1 MSVSSPPG
9 VSSTASSSNEF
20 DLPGTNYEVI
30 RLLGAGGMGR
40 VDEVEH
46 RLLGSRWA
54 AKVLAHEL
62 GYRQD
67 LVRRLV
73 REARLLELFDLRTLS
88 LLADWNARRTAFGLR
103 YLRRGR
109 GAWAQPTPPPLG
121 LGWQTPNRPV
131 VRLGERRLGEWTR
144 PSGVRGYGVR
154 PKACSRPPNAV
165 VSTPERCGLDPRT
178 PWSRPP
184 VARFEAPRRGLREG
198 RSSCPD
204 PLNHALS
211 RAQRVAPDP

>member
-73 REARLLELFDLRTLS
+73 PGTPAAPPSACVTCAGAAAPGPSPRPRRWGSAGKRPTGPLFGWASDVWGS
-88 LLADWNARRTAFGLR
+88 GLAH
-103 YLRRGR
+103 RG
-109 GAWAQPTPPPLG
+109 
-121 LGWQTPNRPV
+121 
-131 VRLGERRLGEWTR
+131 
-144 PSGVRGYGVR
+144 
-154 PKACSRPPNAV
+154 
-165 VSTPERCGLDPRT
+165 
-178 PWSRPP
+178 
-184 VARFEAPRRGLREG
+184 FEAM
-198 RSSCPD
+198 
-204 PLNHALS
+204 
-211 RAQRVAPDP
+211 V